1 VSYKNSADLNYKNFE
16 SIGENMNSQKI
27 LIDALRYEKKIRDLY
42 LSANETIK
50 NKRGKKIFKALA
62 DDEQSHVD
70 FLEYSLNT
78 LKAEGQIDLTKLGS
92 PIPSKEL
99 FDVKIEKMRE
109 TIPVQILGD
118 VKRVWNS
125 ALKLE
130 IETSE
135 FYQGAC
141 DRTEGPIKEIFE
153 KLLEIERRH
162 EDIVQIEL
170 DHASNYGSWFDFME
184 IDMEHG

>member
-1 VSYKNSADLNYKNFE
+1 
-16 SIGENMNSQKI
+16 MNSEKI
-27 LIDALRYEKKIRDLY
+27 FLEALQYEKKIRDLY
-42 LSANETIK
+42 LSANKIIEDE
-50 NKRGKKIFKALA
+50 RGKAIFKALA
-62 DDEQSHVD
+62 DDEQSHVE
-70 FLEYSLNT
+70 FLEYSLST
-78 LKAEGQIDLTKLGS
+78 LKAQGQIDLKKLES
-92 PIPSKEL
+92 SIPSKEM
-99 FDVKIEKMRE
+99 FDNRIEKMRKK
-109 TIPVQILGD
+109 IPVRILGD
-118 VKRVWNS
+118 VKQALSS

-141 DRTEGPIKEIFE
+141 DKTEGAIKEIFE

-162 EDIVQIEL
+162 EDVVQIEL

>member
-1 VSYKNSADLNYKNFE
+1 
-16 SIGENMNSQKI
+16 MNSEEI
-27 LIDALRYEKKIRDLY
+27 LIEALQYEKKIRDLY
-42 LSANETIK
+42 FSANETIED
-50 NKRGKKIFKALA
+50 KRGKKIFKALA
-62 DDEQSHVD
+62 DDEQSHVE

-78 LKAEGQIDLTKLGS
+78 LKADGQIDLIKLDS
-92 PIPSKEL
+92 PIPPKEL
-99 FDVKIEKMRE
+99 FDDKIEKMRE
-109 TIPVQILGD
+109 TIPVRILGD

-141 DRTEGPIKEIFE
+141 DKTEGSIKEIFR

-170 DHASNYGSWFDFME
+170 DHASNYGSWFNFME